1 MIPSLT
7 NGNYTEVFNYLNSQK
22 NIKFLYQ
29 VTNEYFQSVLYF
41 LRYESRFPAFE
52 NSQAEKIL
60 LRCFISKL
68 RSKPNLRYDYG
79 RILIN
84 FKFDYIQRL
93 IDISP
98 FNVLDCLFSLILK
111 KDKKKKE
118 VYSYLN
124 EHPII
129 FAKLLLQNWN
139 FVKNLSL
146 FNIVTNITTLKILI
160 KKINIDFTIT
170 QLKSALKNDVIC
182 EKMFNMMA
190 ETLILFTIKQNKFKD
205 HISWIAL
212 KFRAMLPNIFFSL
225 SSLPIIPKYLIP
237 YITEVAIRYN
247 PLIFNEM
254 NDYDALVQCLVLYIN
269 KVPDKVLYI
278 ARLILS
284 KPNSW
289 ETIAKNIHYLRP
301 LEVQIGKLMIS
312 LDFNEQTE
320 CLLKYLT
327 LQDIDSFLI
336 INKLRAYIPNSFNFL
351 FYCSKNGDISFQ
363 TVGVIAAENSYW
375 KEFIKYSSS
384 YHRKFGAIQNI
395 IHEFIN
401 LKEIDKAITLEYDT
415 VFNYNMSEEDKNY
428 CLSFISSK
436 MSNVKTFTF
445 ESKIKIIQILI
456 SLRCPS
462 ISNEILSNIRNY
474 QIPVLNTIIFLLIKN
489 PNDTNSIFLIYKL
502 RYLIKKANEKRFIY
516 GHFEKE
522 DK

>member
-225 SSLPIIPKYLIP
+225 SSLP
-237 YITEVAIRYN
+237 
-247 PLIFNEM
+247 
-254 NDYDALVQCLVLYIN
+254 D
-269 KVPDKVLYI
+269 
-278 ARLILS
+278 
-284 KPNSW
+284 
-289 ETIAKNIHYLRP
+289 
-301 LEVQIGKLMIS
+301 
-312 LDFNEQTE
+312 
-320 CLLKYLT
+320 
-327 LQDIDSFLI
+327 
-336 INKLRAYIPNSFNFL
+336 
-351 FYCSKNGDISFQ
+351 
-363 TVGVIAAENSYW
+363 
-375 KEFIKYSSS
+375 
-384 YHRKFGAIQNI
+384 RKS
-395 IHEFIN
+395 
-401 LKEIDKAITLEYDT
+401 
-415 VFNYNMSEEDKNY
+415 V
-428 CLSFISSK
+428 
-436 MSNVKTFTF
+436 V
-445 ESKIKIIQILI
+445 
-456 SLRCPS
+456 
-462 ISNEILSNIRNY
+462 
-474 QIPVLNTIIFLLIKN
+474 
-489 PNDTNSIFLIYKL
+489 
-502 RYLIKKANEKRFIY
+502 
-516 GHFEKE
+516 
-522 DK
+522 